1 MPGTDPMNHSV
12 RKVPLTHGAQWLKR
26 AINLGTRN
34 PRAIFGAALLLIAA
48 LYLLMFVFTLPLQF
62 GPAPTLET
70 ALTTLAMAAVAAVL
84 VLPVL
89 LGGLMH
95 VIREAESGRPVRARD
110 LFAPLRL
117 HKALPLALLGLIQ
130 IALALICGALLLW
143 ATGAEYWS
151 QYQEMMRGAV
161 GGRITTVPT
170 AEQPA
175 LLALAQLLFY
185 YFSTAVVLV
194 SVPQIMFGGLSLSDA
209 VKRSF
214 GASLWN
220 LGAYLF
226 ATMLF
231 MLGAM
236 VAGVLV
242 SVAALA
248 VAFLGAA
255 VTPLLGQLLAWL
267 LFAAYGMAFLVI
279 MCGTCYYAWR
289 DVFAEDGANGAGETA
304 SGAAPPAPTDRFEA

>member
-1 MPGTDPMNHSV
+1 MPGTDPMPPSI
-12 RKVPLTHGAQWLKR
+12 RKVPLTHGAQWLLR
-26 AINLGTRN
+26 AINLGTRS
-34 PRAIFGAALLLIAA
+34 PRAIFGAALLLMAV
-48 LYLLMFVFTLPLQF
+48 LYLVMYVFTLPLRL
-62 GPAPTLET
+62 GAPLD
-70 ALTTLAMAAVAAVL
+70 LDGLFRILAIAMLAAAL

-95 VIREAESGRPVRARD
+95 VIREAENGRAVRARD

-117 HKALPLALLGLIQ
+117 HRTMPLALLGLIQ
-130 IALALICGALLLW
+130 IALALICGSLLLW
-143 ATGAEYWS
+143 ATGEDFWARYE
-151 QYQEMMRGAV
+151 EMVSGALT
-161 GGRITTVPT
+161 GRISTAPT

-175 LLALAQLLFY
+175 LVALAQMLFY

-194 SVPQIMFGGLSLSDA
+194 SVPQIMFSGLGLSDA

-220 LGAYLF
+220 LGSYLF

-236 VAGVLV
+236 LAGLLV
-242 SVAALA
+242 SVAAL
-248 VAFLGAA
+248 VAMVVGASVA
-255 VTPLLGQLLAWL
+255 PWLGQLLAWA
-267 LFAAYGMAFLVI
+267 LFTAYGMVFMVV

-289 DVFAEDGANGAGETA
+289 DVFAGDGADG
-304 SGAAPPAPTDRFEA
+304 SGAAPQPPARQDRFEA

>member
-1 MPGTDPMNHSV
+1 MPGTDPMTHPV

-34 PRAIFGAALLLIAA
+34 PRAIFGAALLLIAM
-48 LYLLMFVFTLPLQF
+48 LYVLMFVFTLPLQF
-62 GPAPTLET
+62 GAVSDFEG
-70 ALTTLAMAAVAAVL
+70 AIATLAMAMLAAAL

-130 IALALICGALLLW
+130 IALALICGSLLVW
-143 ATGAEYWS
+143 ATGADYWP
-151 QYQEMMRGAV
+151 QYQEMVRGAIT
-161 GGRITTVPT
+161 GRITTVPT

-175 LLALAQLLFY
+175 LVALAQLLFY

-220 LGAYLF
+220 LGSYLF

-236 VAGVLV
+236 IAGLLV
-242 SVAALA
+242 SVAALV

-255 VTPLLGQLLAWL
+255 VTPLLGHLLAWL

-289 DVFAEDGANGAGETA
+289 DVFAEDGADETA
-304 SGAAPPAPTDRFEA
+304 GAAPPSPADRFEA

>member
-1 MPGTDPMNHSV
+1 MTPSL
-12 RKVPLTHGAQWLKR
+12 RKVPLTHGAQWLLR

-34 PRAIFGAALLLIAA
+34 PRAIFGAALLLIAV
-48 LYLLMFVFTLPLQF
+48 LYLVMYVFTMPLRL
-62 GPAPTLET
+62 GGEPDLEG
-70 ALTTLAMAAVAAVL
+70 LFRILAIAMLAAAL

-95 VIREAESGRPVRARD
+95 VIREAENGRPVRARD

-117 HKALPLALLGLIQ
+117 QRTLPLALLGLIQ
-130 IALALICGALLLW
+130 IALALICGSLLLW
-143 ATGAEYWS
+143 ATGEDFWA
-151 QYQEMMRGAV
+151 QYQEMVRGAIT
-161 GGRITTVPT
+161 GRISTVPT

-175 LLALAQLLFY
+175 LVALAQLLFY

-194 SVPQIMFGGLSLSDA
+194 SVPQIMFSGLGLSDA

-220 LGAYLF
+220 LGSYLF

-236 VAGVLV
+236 LAGLLV
-242 SVAALA
+242 SVAAL
-248 VAFLGAA
+248 VVMVLGAS
-255 VTPLLGQLLAWL
+255 VTPMLGHLLAWV
-267 LFAAYGMAFLVI
+267 LFTAYGMAFLVV

-289 DVFAEDGANGAGETA
+289 DVFAQDGDGAAAGGATPQ
-304 SGAAPPAPTDRFEA
+304 PPARQDRFEA